1 MSSVATWSFW
11 CEEGKSTKME
21 LGQQVLLSTTDY
33 FRMDKLVDVV
43 SNYGDSSNM
52 LMSMPALP
60 VMSMPM
66 STLTIGL
73 VCLAVTLSSV
83 SFANKVLR
91 QTIPWPKKLSKL
103 LFLFCY
109 CYKKLQ
115 IYFSIFVHEILIKSR
130 RNFEPGNII
139 CPWQI
144 FWRLHS
150 RVGRWEKGGSIQT
163 HILSFH
169 SQIRSNKYLNSNHG
183 LNTHKNILGDFRI
196 CAGKCSI
203 GFS

>member
-1 MSSVATWSFW
+1 
-11 CEEGKSTKME
+11 ME

-91 QTIPWPKKLSKL
+91 QTIP
-103 LFLFCY
+103 
-109 CYKKLQ
+109 
-115 IYFSIFVHEILIKSR
+115 
-130 RNFEPGNII
+130 
-139 CPWQI
+139 
-144 FWRLHS
+144 
-150 RVGRWEKGGSIQT
+150 
-163 HILSFH
+163 
-169 SQIRSNKYLNSNHG
+169 
-183 LNTHKNILGDFRI
+183 
-196 CAGKCSI
+196 
-203 GFS
+203 